1 MKMRIESA
9 LSKMRMNLM
18 EKILKEE
25 KGASEMVAV
34 IVIIAIVIVL
44 AGIFSKELQ
53 GVVQDVFDRLSTFVN
68 GLA

>member
-1 MKMRIESA
+1 MRMRIESA
-9 LSKMRMNLM
+9 LWKMRMNLT

-25 KGASEMVAV
+25 KGASDIVAV

-44 AGIFSKELQ
+44 AGIFSRELQ
-53 GVVQDVFDRLSTFVN
+53 GVVTDVFNRLTTFVN